1 MSVENDRNVLFHRE
15 GAVDND
21 HSLNH
26 LTVNGTSRLSLR
38 KQGDETNDIPSWR
51 KHAFKVILPKKITN
65 LTEND
70 LQLIRVSLKNAISVS
85 SVHLLRVE
93 RELKK
98 RGSSLS
104 ILGG

>member
-1 MSVENDRNVLFHRE
+1 MSVKNDRNVLFIGE
-15 GAVDND
+15 GTVNDN

-26 LTVNGTSRLSLR
+26 LAVHGTSKHLLGAR
-38 KQGDETNDIPSWR
+38 GDGLNEVPSWR
-51 KHAFKVILPKKITN
+51 KHAFNVILPRKISN

-70 LQLIRVSLKNAISVS
+70 LRLIRVSLKNAISVS

-98 RGSSLS
+98 RGSSFS
-104 ILGG
+104 ILR